1 MDNKSLT
8 HTRWNCTYHI
18 VFIPK
23 YRRKVLYGKIRQ
35 ELIDIFKQLCAM
47 KKVTLISGAIC
58 PDHVHMYL
66 AIPPKLSV
74 SEIVAYLKGKS
85 ALMIFDNHPEFRGRW
100 GERHMWARGYYV
112 DTVGN
117 VNEETIK
124 NYIKMTGEGRLSAI
138 RFPRESVRLSDFRVE
153 WRKLL
158 HEM

>member
-8 HTRWNCTYHI
+8 YTRWNCTYYI

-35 ELIDIFKQLCAM
+35 ELIDIFKRLCAM

-74 SEIVAYLKGKS
+74 SEVVAYLKGKS
-85 ALMIFDNHPEFRGRW
+85 ALMNFDNHPEFRGRW
-100 GERHMWARGYYV
+100 GARHMWARGYYV

-117 VNEETIK
+117 VNEETFK
-124 NYIKMTGEGRLSAI
+124 NYIKGQEN
-138 RFPRESVRLSDFRVE
+138 SDKFDND
-153 WRKLL
+153 K
-158 HEM
+158 

>member
-1 MDNKSLT
+1 MDNKNLT

-66 AIPPKLSV
+66 AIPPKLIV
-74 SEIVAYLKGKS
+74 SEVVSYLKGKS
-85 ALMIFDNHPEFRGRW
+85 ALMIFDNHPEFRGRC
-100 GERHMWARGYYV
+100 GKGICGHVVIMIIQFGMSMKRQSQLYKR
-112 DTVGN
+112 TGN
-117 VNEETIK
+117 Q
-124 NYIKMTGEGRLSAI
+124 
-138 RFPRESVRLSDFRVE
+138 
-153 WRKLL
+153 
-158 HEM
+158 

>member
-74 SEIVAYLKGKS
+74 SEVVAYLKGKS
-85 ALMIFDNHPEFRGRW
+85 AFLTIIQNSVEDGEKGICGHVVITLIQLGMSMKRPSKTTSKNRKIAISSTMIS
-100 GERHMWARGYYV
+100 
-112 DTVGN
+112 
-117 VNEETIK
+117 K
-124 NYIKMTGEGRLSAI
+124 EG
-138 RFPRESVRLSDFRVE
+138 
-153 WRKLL
+153 
-158 HEM
+158 

>member
-8 HTRWNCTYHI
+8 YTRWNCTYHI

-74 SEIVAYLKGKS
+74 SEVVAYLKGKS
-85 ALMIFDNHPEFRGRW
+85 ALMNFDNHPEFRGRC
-100 GERHMWARGYYV
+100 GQGICGHVVIMFIQFGMSMKRQSQLYKR
-112 DTVGN
+112 TGN
-117 VNEETIK
+117 Q
-124 NYIKMTGEGRLSAI
+124 
-138 RFPRESVRLSDFRVE
+138 
-153 WRKLL
+153 
-158 HEM
+158 

>member
-8 HTRWNCTYHI
+8 CTRWNCTYHI

-23 YRRKVLYGKIRQ
+23 YRRNVLYGKIRQ
-35 ELIDIFKQLCAM
+35 DLIDNFKQLCAM

-58 PDHVHMYL
+58 PDQVHMYL

-74 SEIVAYLKGKS
+74 SEVVAYLKGKS
-85 ALMIFDNHPEFRGRW
+85 VLMIFDNHPDFPGRW

-112 DTVGN
+112 GPVGY

-124 NYIKMTGEGRLSAI
+124 NYIKEQ
-138 RFPRESVRLSDFRVE
+138 ENSD
-153 WRKLL
+153 KLDNDK
-158 HEM
+158 